1 MLRQLEG
8 IILKTRDYGET
19 HKIITIYT
27 KEIGK
32 ITAIARGANKPK
44 SKLSAVSQVFIQ
56 GEFLIYVTKGLST
69 IQQGQTLSSFRHI
82 REDIVKTA
90 YAAYLIELTDKLIEE
105 KRPDPFIYDQLSK
118 TLAWIDEKE
127 EFMIPLMMFELKLF
141 AKGGFAPIVDRCVRC
156 GRTEGFQSF
165 SIQEGGVLCEQCY
178 PIDDRAI
185 QLSTSILKLLSIF
198 LHVGLE
204 RIGDISVK
212 QSNEQLL
219 RKIFDQYYD
228 QYGGFALKSRNFL
241 SQIDLLK

>member
-105 KRPDPFIYDQLSK
+105 KRPDPFIYDQLNK

-127 EFMIPLMMFELKLF
+127 EFMIPMMMFELKLF

-228 QYGGFALKSRNFL
+228 QYGGFSLKSRNFL

>member
-69 IQQGQTLSSFRHI
+69 IQQGQTLASYRHI

-90 YAAYLIELTDKLIEE
+90 YAAYVIELMDKLMEE
-105 KRPDPFIYDQLSK
+105 RNPDVFIYNQLCK
-118 TLAWIDEKE
+118 TLAWIDEE
-127 EFMIPLMMFELKLF
+127 ETFMVAIMMLELKLF
-141 AKGGFAPIVDRCVRC
+141 AKGGSAPFVAKCVNC
-156 GRTEGFQSF
+156 GRADNFQYF

-178 PIDDRAI
+178 PIVARAI
-185 QLSTSILKLLSIF
+185 QLHPNLLKLLSVF

-204 RIGDISVK
+204 RIGDIS
-212 QSNEQLL
+212 
-219 RKIFDQYYD
+219 
-228 QYGGFALKSRNFL
+228 
-241 SQIDLLK
+241 

>member
-105 KRPDPFIYDQLSK
+105 KRPDPFIYDQLNK

-127 EFMIPLMMFELKLF
+127 EFMIPMMMFELKLF

>member
-56 GEFLIYVTKGLST
+56 GEFLTYVTKGLST

>member
-219 RKIFDQYYD
+219 RKIFDEYYD

>member
-105 KRPDPFIYDQLSK
+105 KRPDPFIYDQLNK

>member
-105 KRPDPFIYDQLSK
+105 KRPDPFIYDQLNK

-127 EFMIPLMMFELKLF
+127 EFMIPMMMFELKLF

-185 QLSTSILKLLSIF
+185 LLSTSILKLLSIF

-228 QYGGFALKSRNFL
+228 QYGGFSLKSRNFL